1 VANLQIKG
9 IDDDLYA
16 QIKAVAAAD
25 NRSVSQEVLHLT
37 REYLARRGRQTPE
50 ANSGRALLELAGSWG
65 DDRTA
70 EEIVAEL
77 RAARRNV
84 SARTPEL

>member
-1 VANLQIKG
+1 MANLQIKG

-16 QIKAVAAAD
+16 QIKAVAVAD

-37 REYLARRGRQTPE
+37 REYLARRQGATLGVT
-50 ANSGRALLELAGSWG
+50 AGRALLLLAGSWG

-77 RAARRNV
+77 RAARRKV
-84 SARTPEL
+84 SARTVEL